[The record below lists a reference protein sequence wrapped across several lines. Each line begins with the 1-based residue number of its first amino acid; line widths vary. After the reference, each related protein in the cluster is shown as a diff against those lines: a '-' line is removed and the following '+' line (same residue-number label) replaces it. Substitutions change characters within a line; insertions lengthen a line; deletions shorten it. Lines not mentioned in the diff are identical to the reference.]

1 MLNMTDNTFAAGAV
15 TGATRL
21 VPDGTIW
28 SAQLTVAGTGAVSA
42 AAIVEVTNTPD
53 DANSWVTLFTL
64 SASGTT
70 AARDSA
76 VAQAAWRAYRV
87 RSTAISGTGAAA
99 NVAVCV
105 GG

>member
-1 MLNMTDNTFAAGAV
+1 MLNTTDNTFSAGAI
-15 TGATRL
+15 TGAARL

-42 AAIVEVTNTPD
+42 GAVVEVTNTPG
-53 DANSWVTLFTL
+53 DANSWRTLFTL

-70 AARDSA
+70 AASDSA
-76 VAQAAWRAYRV
+76 VAQAAWMAYRV
-87 RSTAISGTGAAA
+87 RSTSITGTSAAA